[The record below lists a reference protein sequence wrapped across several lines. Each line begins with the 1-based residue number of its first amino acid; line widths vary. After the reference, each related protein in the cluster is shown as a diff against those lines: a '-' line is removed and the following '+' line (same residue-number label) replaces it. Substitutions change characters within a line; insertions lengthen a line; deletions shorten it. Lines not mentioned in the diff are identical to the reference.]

1 MKNNSNN
8 DEIILLLKIKMEL
21 KIYARLNLRKQIHV
35 LNNKIGEINIRKR
48 EIDVCMMNHYTT
60 PAKEADAGGF

>member
-8 DEIILLLKIKMEL
+8 TEIVLLPLIQMDL

-35 LNNKIGEINIRKR
+35 LNNKIGEVNIRKR
-48 EIDVCMMNHYTT
+48 EVDVCMMNHYTT
-60 PAKEADAGGF
+60 PAKEADTGGF